1 MNIIT
6 LKDVTFAAVKR
17 KPEKFKKKLISIFPG
32 YITNQLNDQLQ
43 VGLLAQFLQHCTRGT
58 EVRART
64 LPRMNFF
71 HTFIL
76 QHKSCTFIQQRF
88 PCIYLHI
95 KIEGFFL
102 LSLVNEIQRN
112 QLSTITSYNKVTQFL
127 NFGNSNL
134 LLSFLF
140 PAICLPPHT

>member
-1 MNIIT
+1 MSIIT
-6 LKDVTFAAVKR
+6 LKDVTFAVVKR
-17 KPEKFKKKLISIFPG
+17 KPEKLKKTLISIFPG

-43 VGLLAQFLQHCTRGT
+43 VGLLAQFLQHCTSGT

-88 PCIYLHI
+88 PLHLFTHQNQ
-95 KIEGFFL
+95 GVFL
-102 LSLVNEIQRN
+102 LSLVNQIQRN
-112 QLSTITSYNKVTQFL
+112 QLSTIKSYNKVTQFL